1 MAQPAQTTLRLTVE
15 YDGTDFSGFQWQ
27 PAVRTVASV
36 LEAALTRIL
45 AQPIKVTGAGR
56 TDAGVHACGQV
67 VSLATASAFPFER
80 MAQALN
86 SVLPADL
93 SVREAAVVEP
103 GFSAR
108 FAARERSYVYVVL
121 NRRARSALAARY
133 AAHAAEPLDLEA
145 MRAAAALLVGERD
158 FRSFCGTPPEAGGT
172 VRTVRRLTV
181 DRGDAWVRVAIAA
194 DGFLHHMVRAIV
206 GTLLECGRGRRA
218 PEQVAAILAARDR
231 SAAGV
236 NAPPCGLYFAG
247 AKFADGYDSFAE
259 PPILGGRSIPALD
272 GARAFP

>member
-1 MAQPAQTTLRLTVE
+1 VTLPEPTTLRLTIE
-15 YDGTDFSGFQWQ
+15 YDGTDFCGFQWQ

-36 LEAALTRIL
+36 LEAALARIFG
-45 AQPIKVTGAGR
+45 QPIKVTGAGR

-67 VSLATASAFPFER
+67 VSLASASPFPFEKLAR
-80 MAQALN
+80 ALN
-86 SVLPADL
+86 SLLPADL

-108 FAARERSYVYVVL
+108 YSARERSYVYALL
-121 NRRARSALAARY
+121 NRRARRALAARY

-145 MRAAAALLVGERD
+145 MRAAAEALIGEHD

-172 VRTVRRLTV
+172 VRTVRQLSV
-181 DRGDAWVRVAIAA
+181 DRDGELVRVAIAA
-194 DGFLHHMVRAIV
+194 NGFLHHMVRAIV
-206 GTLLECGRGRRA
+206 GTLLECGRGRRS
-218 PEQVAAILAARDR
+218 PEAMAAILGARDR
-231 SAAGV
+231 AAAGI
-236 NAPPCGLYFAG
+236 NAPACGLYFAG

-259 PPILGGRSIPALD
+259 PPILGGRASPVLD